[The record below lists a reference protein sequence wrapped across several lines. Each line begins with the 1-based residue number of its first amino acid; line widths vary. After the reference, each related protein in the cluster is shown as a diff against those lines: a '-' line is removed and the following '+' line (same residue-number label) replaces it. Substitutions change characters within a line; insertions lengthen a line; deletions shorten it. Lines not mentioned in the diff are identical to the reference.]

1 MPKDSRVRKYVKRYQ
16 PYGRSKK
23 KFRRTTRTV
32 NQWSP
37 SLGGLSIPRGV
48 AGFPMEL
55 RTTLRYCDSIQL
67 NSASAAID
75 KYVFRMNS
83 LFDPDLTGTG
93 HKPYFMNTY
102 NTIYG
107 RYCVLGSKLTAEFSA
122 VPEEINHAAVS
133 TLNGPIVCAVWGD
146 PTSTNTS
153 TLSTALE
160 TNTSMSRLI
169 SGGNG
174 GNNTCT
180 LSTTYS
186 PESKLGLAN
195 DDDTVTAGVGANPS
209 QVWYGVV
216 AVADAGVSIDT
227 DVIVKIQMEFRV
239 RFFQL
244 QDITGS

>member
-1 MPKDSRVRKYVKRYQ
+1 MPKDSRVRKYAKRYR
-16 PYGRSKK
+16 PYQRKKYRRSMV
-23 KFRRTTRTV
+23 RTP
-32 NQWSP
+32 NNSSA
-37 SLGGLSIPRGV
+37 SLPGLSVPRGIN
-48 AGFPMEL
+48 GFPMEI
-55 RTTLRYCDSIQL
+55 RTTLKYCDSIQL

-93 HKPYFMNTY
+93 HQPYYFDQY
-102 NTIYG
+102 AAIYS
-107 RYCVLGSKLTAEFSA
+107 RYCVIGSKLTAEFSA
-122 VPEEINHAAVS
+122 VPEEINHAAISV
-133 TLNGPIVCAVWGD
+133 LNGPIVCCVWGD

-160 TNTSMSRLI
+160 VNTSQSRLI

-186 PESKLGLAN
+186 PETKLGLSN
-195 DDDTVTAGVGANPS
+195 GDDTVTAGVTGNPS

-216 AVADAGVSIDT
+216 AVADTGVSIDT
-227 DVIVKIQMEFRV
+227 DVIVKITMEFRV

-244 QDITGS
+244 TDVTGS